1 MTSDILKQNFELR
14 QENLELKRE
23 NKELKLEVKRLSNAL
38 SYANNRIKQLENQIE
53 NYRNNE
59 EKRVTEIVTKAIN
72 TVTEELKKEYQ
83 KKIEELEAKNKRLE
97 ARLNIDS
104 TNSGTPT
111 SKERIG
117 KQTIQNN
124 REKSNK
130 TKGGQPNH
138 KQHKLDYF
146 KEEEITETIEHKLD
160 KCPNCN
166 GELTEKNTV
175 ISDILDIE
183 IKVTKTR
190 NLIHNYKCNCCH
202 KNVTANDV
210 LPRGVTY
217 GDTVNSIALSMMNE
231 SNTALNKVS
240 SFLNGVTKG
249 AINLSE
255 GYLIK
260 LQKRSAK
267 KLETFMKDLNNQIIT
282 LPRLFWDDT
291 VCEFGNEK
299 PEEGYDDKDLEY
311 LEKKDNNDKK
321 KRKGIIRFY
330 GDDNWAL
337 LIGHRNKNEK
347 SIDADGILDDLPET
361 CVVMHD
367 HLLIN
372 YNSKYKFQN
381 AECNEHTKRY
391 LKKNMDMFPEH
402 EWAKEMRELLINT
415 NKRKKDL
422 IGSDIISF
430 TDDELIEISGTY
442 DEIIKKGFSEN
453 NKVSLTYVNEK
464 NDELNLIE
472 RLKKFKE
479 NHLLFAYNFSV
490 AFTNNTSE
498 RGLRQVKRK
507 LVVSFMFKNAN
518 RMKDYAT
525 VLSYLETCYRNGIS
539 RYEAAER
546 LVQNNPYTVSEIK
559 EKIKEDKRKES
570 EKNLS

>member
-14 QENLELKRE
+14 QENLKLKRE

-38 SYANNRIKQLENQIE
+38 SYANNKIKQLESQFE
-53 NYRNNE
+53 NYKDIE
-59 EKRVTEIVTKAIN
+59 EKRVTDIVNKAIN

-83 KKIEELEAKNKRLE
+83 KKIDELEAKNKRLE
-97 ARLNIDS
+97 SRLNIDS

-117 KQTIQNN
+117 KHTIQNN

-138 KQHKLDYF
+138 KQHKLD
-146 KEEEITETIEHKLD
+146 
-160 KCPNCN
+160 KCPDCN

-175 ISDILDIE
+175 ISDILDIK
-183 IKVTKTR
+183 IIVTKTR

-231 SNTALNKVS
+231 SNTALNKVV
-240 SFLNGVTKG
+240 SFLNGITKG
-249 AINLSE
+249 EINLSE

-260 LQKRSAK
+260 LQKRSEK
-267 KLETFMKDLNNQIIT
+267 KLETFIKDLNNQIIT

-299 PEEGYDDKDLEY
+299 SEEGYDDKDLEY
-311 LEKKDNNDKK
+311 LEKNNNNDKK
-321 KRKGIIRFY
+321 ARKGIIRFY

-337 LIGHRNKNEK
+337 LIGHRNKDDK
-347 SIDADGILDDLPET
+347 SIDSDGILDVLPET

-402 EWAKEMRELLINT
+402 EWAKEMRDLLINT
-415 NKRKKDL
+415 NKRKKEL
-422 IGSDIISF
+422 LESDILSF
-430 TDDELIEISGTY
+430 TADELMEISSTY
-442 DEIIKKGFSEN
+442 DKIIEKGFSEN
-453 NKVSLTYVNEK
+453 NKVSLTYVKDK

-472 RLKKFKE
+472 RLKNFKE
-479 NHLLFAYNFSV
+479 NHLLFAYDFSV

-525 VLSYLETCYRNGIS
+525 ILSYLETCYRNGIT

-559 EKIKEDKRKES
+559 KKIEENKRKES

>member
-14 QENLELKRE
+14 QENLKLKRE

-38 SYANNRIKQLENQIE
+38 SYANNKIKQLESQFE
-53 NYRNNE
+53 NYKDIE
-59 EKRVTEIVTKAIN
+59 EKRVTDIVNKAIN

-83 KKIEELEAKNKRLE
+83 KKIDELEAKNKRLE
-97 ARLNIDS
+97 SRLNIDS

-117 KQTIQNN
+117 KHTIQNN

-138 KQHKLDYF
+138 KQHKLSYF

-160 KCPNCN
+160 KCPDCN

-175 ISDILDIE
+175 ISDILDIK
-183 IKVTKTR
+183 IIVTKTR

-231 SNTALNKVS
+231 SNTALNKVV
-240 SFLNGVTKG
+240 SFLNGITKG
-249 AINLSE
+249 EINLSE

-260 LQKRSAK
+260 LQKRSEK
-267 KLETFMKDLNNQIIT
+267 KLETFIKDLNNQIIT

-299 PEEGYDDKDLEY
+299 SEEGYDDKDLEY
-311 LEKKDNNDKK
+311 LEKNNNNDKK
-321 KRKGIIRFY
+321 ARKGIIRFY

-337 LIGHRNKNEK
+337 LIGHRNKDDK
-347 SIDADGILDDLPET
+347 SIDSDGILDVLPET

-402 EWAKEMRELLINT
+402 EWAKEMRDLLINT
-415 NKRKKDL
+415 NKRKKEL
-422 IGSDIISF
+422 LESDILSF
-430 TDDELIEISGTY
+430 TADELMEISSTY
-442 DEIIKKGFSEN
+442 DKIIEKGFSEN
-453 NKVSLTYVNEK
+453 NKVSLTYVKDK

-472 RLKKFKE
+472 RLKNFKE
-479 NHLLFAYNFSV
+479 NHLLFAYDFSV

-525 VLSYLETCYRNGIS
+525 ILSYLETCYRNGIT

-559 EKIKEDKRKES
+559 KKIEENKRKES